1 MRKTKA
7 NVPKP
12 VSEIKRGTKRAD
24 GRLFYSYLLR
34 QKKDGSYVW
43 DELWLTQKAWDNK
56 LLANSRWAEKN
67 KERRRLTNR
76 AWRLQNPDRHKENAQ
91 KWQEQNRGRVRQNQV
106 RWVREN
112 RNKVRATL
120 KRHDQKMRAT
130 SPEYRLKKAV
140 RCRIYTAL
148 MGVRKM
154 KKTFE
159 FLGCTVEQLRR
170 HLESQFEPGMTW
182 DNYGSGWHV
191 DHVFPLAW
199 FDLSDPDQQKKAFGL
214 KNMQPMWADENS
226 RKRDRFA
233 GK

>member
-12 VSEIKRGTKRAD
+12 VPEIKRGAQRAD
-24 GRLFYSYLLR
+24 GRLFYSYLRR
-34 QKKDGSYVW
+34 QKKDGFYAW
-43 DELWLTQKAWDNK
+43 HELWLTQKAWDNK
-56 LLANSRWAEKN
+56 LLANSRWAAKN
-67 KERRRLTNR
+67 KQRRSLTNR
-76 AWRLQNPDRHKENAQ
+76 AWRLENPDRHKENAQ
-91 KWQEQNRGRVRQNQV
+91 NWQQQNQDRVRQNQT
-106 RWVREN
+106 RWASHN
-112 RNKVRATL
+112 RDKVRATL

-130 SPEYRLKKAV
+130 SPEYKLKKAM

-148 MGVRKM
+148 KGIRKM

-159 FLGCTVEQLRR
+159 FLGCTLQQLCQ
-170 HLESQFEPGMTW
+170 HLEDQFEPGMTW
-182 DNYGSGWHV
+182 QNYGSHWHV

-199 FDLSDPDQQKKAFGL
+199 FDLSHLEQQKKAFGL
-214 KNMQPMWADENS
+214 KNMQPMWAAENS

>member
-1 MRKTKA
+1 MNQADHRMPLFEHKL
-7 NVPKP
+7 
-12 VSEIKRGTKRAD
+12 KRGTIRED
-24 GRLFYSYLLR
+24 GYIFDAYCRF
-34 QKKDGSYVW
+34 KKGDVVTVQ
-43 DELWLTQKAWDNK
+43 EIWLSPEAWDRRNEKKRRYDRANK
-56 LLANSRWAEKN
+56 AKRTAKMREYRSRRKDHYRRVTQEYQAKN
-67 KERRRLTNR
+67 KERLYARQKEWVEANR
-76 AWRLQNPDRHKENAQ
+76 D
-91 KWQEQNRGRVRQNQV
+91 
-106 RWVREN
+106 
-112 RNKVRATL
+112 KVRATL
-120 KRHDQKMRAT
+120 KKHHQKMRAT
-130 SPEYRLKKAV
+130 SPEYRLKKAM

-148 MGVRKM
+148 MGIRMM

>member
-12 VSEIKRGTKRAD
+12 VPEIKRGTQRAD

-34 QKKDGSYVW
+34 QKKNGSYVW
-43 DELWLTQKAWDNK
+43 HELWLTQKAWDNK
-56 LLANSRWAEKN
+56 LLANSKWAEKN
-67 KERRRLTNR
+67 KRRRSITSR
-76 AWRLQNPDRHKENAQ
+76 AWRLRNPEKHRENAT
-91 KWQEQNRGRVRQNQV
+91 KWQDANTERARQNRS
-106 RWVREN
+106 RWVAAN
-112 RNKVRATL
+112 RDKVRAAL
-120 KRHDQKMRAT
+120 KRHDQKMRAI
-130 SPEYRLKKAV
+130 SPEYKLKRAM

-148 MGVRKM
+148 KGIRKM

-159 FLGCTVEQLRR
+159 FLGCTLQQLCQ
-170 HLESQFEPGMTW
+170 HLEDQFEPGMTW
-182 DNYGSGWHV
+182 QNYGSHWHV

-199 FDLSDPDQQKKAFGL
+199 FDLSDPEQQKKAFGL
-214 KNMQPMWADENS
+214 KNMQPMWAGENS